1 MVCTSYQQMI
11 KVATSMARIEQIT
24 KNLTYS
30 FGSYNNMTFR
40 DIQVLSN
47 GFLKVRNLVL
57 YTETK
62 KLCPLDVYV
71 CQFLMYERISFIF
84 LH

>member
-57 YTETK
+57 YNGRLVYIGMKSIK
-62 KLCPLDVYV
+62 K
-71 CQFLMYERISFIF
+71 I
-84 LH
+84 